1 MPIYWSMLMVTI
13 VVAFLSYGTKKK
25 SILIDGR
32 IEQRTQYIYAL
43 FTFAYIVFWVGLRD
57 KVLDTGAY
65 IKMFDSMPVDW
76 EEMLLTVS
84 RAESGKGFFLIQ
96 GIFKIL
102 VSDNHYVW
110 LSFLVIVSCS
120 CLLKILYKY
129 SIDFPLTAYLFVADA
144 IFTWLLNGTRQF
156 LVVTI
161 LFAFTDWLIEG
172 KKWRYI
178 LLVLVLSTIHTS
190 AIFMAPICVFVSSEK
205 IFDVRMLLFTILTV
219 VGTIYSEGIFS
230 FIDETL
236 ETNYAQSIVEG
247 TGSNIIRLF
256 VVSIPLII
264 SVVARKVVEKKA
276 NKSIKLAIN
285 MSFVGVCFYFA
296 STFTDGILIGRMPI
310 YFTVYNLYLLPWL
323 IHNCFEIRSRKIVW
337 LGCACAYGLYFYYQ
351 MEVAWGGL
359 MYVSD
364 ILHINFR

>member
-32 IEQRTQYIYAL
+32 IEQRTRYIYAL

-65 IKMFDSMPVDW
+65 IKMFEFMPVDW
-76 EEMLLTVS
+76 EGMLLTVS
-84 RAESGKGFFLIQ
+84 RTESGKGYFLIQ
-96 GIFKIL
+96 GLFKIL

-110 LSFLVIVSCS
+110 LSFLAIVSCS

-129 SIDFPLTAYLFVADA
+129 SMDFPLTAYLFVADA
-144 IFTWLLNGTRQF
+144 TFTWLLNGTRQF

-178 LLVLVLSTIHTS
+178 LLVLALSTIHTS
-190 AIFMAPICVFVSSEK
+190 AIFMAPICVFVSSKK
-205 IFDVRMLLFTILTV
+205 IFDKKMLLFLSLTI
-219 VGTIYSEGIFS
+219 VGTSYSESIFG
-230 FIDETL
+230 FIDEAL
-236 ETNYAQSIVEG
+236 ETNYAESMSEG
-247 TGSNIIRLF
+247 AGSNIVRLF
-256 VVSIPLII
+256 IAAIPLII
-264 SVVARKVVEKKA
+264 ALISRRLVEKKA
-276 NKSIKLAIN
+276 DQSIKLAIN

-296 STFTDGILIGRMPI
+296 STFTDGILVGRMPI

-323 IHNCFEIRSRKIVW
+323 IHNCFEPRSRRLVW
-337 LGCACAYGLYFYYQ
+337 LACVLAYGACFYYQ

-359 MYVSD
+359 MYQSD
-364 ILHINFR
+364 ILNLNL